1 METSLSLLS
10 FTEYVVFNIETT
22 AATGVKKYSDIDWK
36 GIGAV
41 EGHPLD
47 FLITRGIPVYYKIHR
62 GDFFV
67 SRYQWQPVVP
77 GSAKEVVGVSIQAV
91 DYSIIRRDTDLLL
104 LRLDEEDLREIRAT
118 GTRGMTEFTLGG
130 LALSKLKE
138 GDSREGARLAEVDF
152 HRAHLVSHARWK
164 HAQDTARISRPP
176 LHAEHAEPLWI
187 GYEDLYLEG
196 SDLAELR
203 KCGTGMALESYPLAV
218 RERTFPPVMEWLY
231 RAAFACN
238 RDKAMEPPMERDR
251 KPNWEDR
258 KKVIQS
264 WLRVEPGEPLFDKR
278 WMRTAVTLVPR
289 KYKFAKRFK
298 EEWLEKPP
306 FQKGKALQ
314 SEHVSM
320 MLTLALALTEWWL
333 DQAGDDLQAKRIEL
347 AGLLEDA
354 GFGAIAVEDLTGMI
368 TGEEVTDGQRA
379 TFLKELSR
387 EQAKKNLVRA
397 IQVARSGAS
406 MSEGQMDVSEPS
418 GDPDSFVEGDRQE
431 IVGNSEE
438 VYVPRNLG
446 PRI

>member
-1 METSLSLLS
+1 
-10 FTEYVVFNIETT
+10 VFNIETT
-22 AATGVKKYSDIDWK
+22 ATIGAKKYSDIDWK

-41 EGHPLD
+41 DGHPLD
-47 FLITRGIPVYYKIHR
+47 FLIARGIPVYYKVHR

-67 SRYQWQPVVP
+67 SRHQWQPVVR
-77 GSAKEVVGVSIQAV
+77 GSAKEVAGVSIQAV

-118 GTRGMTEFTLGG
+118 GTRGMIEFSLGG
-130 LALSKLKE
+130 LTRAKLKE
-138 GDSREGARLAEVDF
+138 GGSGEGARLAEVDF

-164 HAQDTARISRPP
+164 RAQDTADISRPP
-176 LHAEHAEPLWI
+176 RHVDHAEPLWI

-203 KCGTGMALESYPLAV
+203 KCGTGVALESYPLAV
-218 RERTFPPVMEWLY
+218 AGRVFPPVMEWLY

-238 RDKAMEPPMERDR
+238 RDKAMEPVVEPGK
-251 KPNWEDR
+251 KPDWEDR

-264 WLRVEPGEPLFDKR
+264 WLRVEPGERLFNKR

-289 KYKFAKRFK
+289 KYKLAGRFK
-298 EEWLEKPP
+298 EEWLEKPA
-306 FQKGKALQ
+306 FQKGKALR
-314 SEHVSM
+314 SEHVSV

-333 DQAGDDLQAKRIEL
+333 DQEKGDLRAKRIEL

-354 GFGAIAVEDLTGMI
+354 GFGTVAVEDLTGMI

-379 TFLKELSR
+379 TFLKELSA

-406 MSEGQMDVSEPS
+406 MSGGQLDVGESS
-418 GDPDSFVEGDRQE
+418 GDPDPFAEGDRQE
-431 IVGNSEE
+431 RVGDSEE